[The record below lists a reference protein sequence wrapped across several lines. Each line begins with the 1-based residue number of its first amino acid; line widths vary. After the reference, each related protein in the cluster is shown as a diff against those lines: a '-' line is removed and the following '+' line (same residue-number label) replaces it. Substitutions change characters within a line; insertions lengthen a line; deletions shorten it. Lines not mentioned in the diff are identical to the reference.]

1 MVQAEG
7 EWLKPPHR
15 VLLSLQQSKAIA
27 SALLSARM
35 PSLLVKGKAEGVGGW
50 GTIARRCFSM
60 GRSIAP
66 ENTIKPIGRTA
77 PVLVLKASPPRR
89 LLGYRER
96 VAARGG
102 GGEVG
107 GGFMVRRV
115 FVFVDRYQHRK
126 FPVTIGIIVSIEAAV
141 NLAVPVKV
149 KGVPRPPVNFRLI
162 FSLIR
167 YRYSLASST
176 CSPSP
181 LRRASLFLF
190 SCDRFFFLFLFFFRS
205 WTLYQTEKCT
215 CFSPFFSFSS
225 FPAANSSFHD
235 EAAGT
240 TQ

>member
-102 GGEVG
+102 GRG
-107 GGFMVRRV
+107 GGRV
-115 FVFVDRYQHRK
+115 YGPPSVCIRGSLPTPEVSCNDRNNCFDRSCGELGG
-126 FPVTIGIIVSIEAAV
+126 PGESE
-141 NLAVPVKV
+141 
-149 KGVPRPPVNFRLI
+149 RC
-162 FSLIR
+162 
-167 YRYSLASST
+167 SST
-176 CSPSP
+176 
-181 LRRASLFLF
+181 
-190 SCDRFFFLFLFFFRS
+190 
-205 WTLYQTEKCT
+205 T
-215 CFSPFFSFSS
+215 
-225 FPAANSSFHD
+225 
-235 EAAGT
+235 G
-240 TQ
+240 